1 MLGENMAQTEKL
13 YLELASTVRG
23 LKKELGPFAPVHIV
37 VPTRGGSLDVTRYL
51 AHHLSDL
58 GGVVNVFAS
67 TAAELAQEL
76 FNNSNSVRGRHEAS
90 LTLREAAARSA
101 LVEAPGLFGKLAE
114 RQATVQA
121 VARTSALMDMIP
133 VSEMLQ
139 NSPAPLTREI
149 IALHSTIRKTLSTT
163 CYLPDEVYEV
173 ALKELQNP
181 AVVSSL
187 GSLIIFGEIAAEHSP
202 EHDFVSEL
210 TPIAQ
215 VLSTASFEPETLNGS
230 DVAVLGNPLVTTA
243 QIVSATD
250 ADEEARAIARLVAE
264 QLAEGTHGNR
274 IGIFVTA
281 SEPYRA
287 LLDRHLTEAGI
298 SWTGKATRQL
308 IDTSV
313 ARNVLAFL
321 SSTTDQIDT
330 RLVLNAMAERALLPQ
345 DKHFPNPTEAERLYR
360 HIANSDQDDEPQTEE
375 AKRQAERLTIFTDY
389 ISLLS
394 DELLTLKHS
403 DNWLLA
409 ANRIQH
415 LVNTHFTPSNKG
427 KPRFTSEDD
436 DFETP
441 DVWRQEIDLAI
452 AQLGTLDGV
461 APAPTPAAIY
471 EQLKASIKSRYL
483 RHGKMGTGVLI
494 SSLNS
499 GSMRDLDVV
508 IVCGLAEGVAPP
520 RIYENPLFPDA
531 FIEQLGAPVPTSLDR
546 VRGLHTQFL
555 STLDSART
563 RTILTYP
570 RGNLRG
576 GGDRVISRWISAEF
590 ASEEDIKTLEV
601 GSFLE
606 GILTGKPTKTHLAAT
621 PQARK
626 LARYR
631 TDPDALLSL
640 PPDSDLAHALDM
652 RRDRRRA
659 LFSRYNGNVSNVAEH
674 VLVLDRTISPTS
686 IEMYRKTPMS
696 YFLKYVLRASTLNDV
711 VQSPVLDSLTRGT
724 LIHKALELWILDVM
738 ANRNDGDIDSLLSQA
753 ETTCAEF
760 KEKFGTYWIEQFWL
774 IEKNSIFE
782 DLRDWHETNVGLLET
797 GWIPAAAEARFP
809 TTDVA
814 HPVQLHG
821 VVIELLDGSPKLSFS
836 GQIDRFDRLPDGS
849 IHVIDYKGGKSS
861 SFDSIDQS
869 NPTADGYK
877 YQLAIYGRLAQLILS
892 EEDSAETVKASYW
905 FVRKDS
911 ESFVSISMNEAVLE
925 KLQTDLTALASDVR
939 AGVFPPIPG
948 GLYDP
953 YSVLLNLDD
962 MSRLWDGISGSEELL
977 NLTDFWASSE
987 EEDAE

>member
-1 MLGENMAQTEKL
+1 MLGGNMAKTESL
-13 YLELASTVRG
+13 YFELASVVRV
-23 LKKELGPFAPVHIV
+23 LKQELGAFAPVHVI

-51 AHHLSDL
+51 AHQLSDF
-58 GGVVNVFAS
+58 GGVINVHAS
-67 TAAELAQEL
+67 TAAELAQQL
-76 FNNSNSVRGRHEAS
+76 FINSSSVRGRHEAS

-101 LVEAPGLFGKLAE
+101 LSAAPGLFGKLAE

-133 VSEMLQ
+133 ETEMLQ

-149 IALHSTIRKTLSTT
+149 IALHSTIRKTLSAT
-163 CYLPDEVYEV
+163 CYFPDEVFAV
-173 ALKELQNP
+173 ARKELQDP
-181 AVVSSL
+181 SVVSSL
-187 GSLIIFGEIAAEHSP
+187 GSLIVFGEISSKHSP
-202 EHDFVSEL
+202 EHEFVTEL
-210 TPIAQ
+210 THISRVVSGRSIEPVTQ
-215 VLSTASFEPETLNGS
+215 NASN
-230 DVAVLGNPLVTTA
+230 VAILGNPLVTQA
-243 QIVSATD
+243 QIISATD

-264 QLAEGTHGNR
+264 QLSEGTPGNR

-287 LLDRHLTEAGI
+287 LLDRHLSEAGI

-321 SSTTDQIDT
+321 SSNTDLIDT

-345 DKHFPNPTEAERLYR
+345 DKHFPSPTEAERLYR
-360 HIANSDQDDEPQTEE
+360 HIANSDQDEEPQTEE
-375 AKRQAERLTIFTDY
+375 EKRQAERLAIFTEY
-389 ISLLS
+389 ISQLS
-394 DELLTLKHS
+394 AELLTLKQS
-403 DNWLLA
+403 ENWLLV

-415 LVNTHFTPSNKG
+415 LVNTHFTPSHKG
-427 KPRFTSEDD
+427 KPRFTSDED

-461 APAPTPAAIY
+461 APAPTPAAIR
-471 EQLKASIKSRYL
+471 EQLEASINSRYL

-499 GSMRDLDVV
+499 GNMRDLDVV

-520 RIYENPLFPDA
+520 RIYENPLFPDS
-531 FIEQLGAPVPTSLDR
+531 FIEQLGSPVPTSLDR
-546 VRGLHTQFL
+546 VRSLHTQFL
-555 STLDSART
+555 STLNSART

-590 ASEEDIKTLEV
+590 ASEEDIKILEV

-631 TDPDALLSL
+631 TDPNALASLS
-640 PPDSDLAHALDM
+640 PESDLAHALDM

-659 LFSRYNGNVSNVAEH
+659 VFSRYNGNVSEVAEH
-674 VLVLDRTISPTS
+674 VVVLDRTISPTS

-738 ANRNDGDIDSLLSQA
+738 ANRNDGGIDSLLTQA
-753 ETTCAEF
+753 EATCAEF
-760 KEKFGTYWIEQFWL
+760 KEKFGSYWIEQFWL

-782 DLRDWHETNVGLLET
+782 DLRDWHETNVGLLED
-797 GWIPAAAEARFP
+797 GWIPSAAEARFP
-809 TTDVA
+809 TTDTE
-814 HPVQLHG
+814 HPVQLNG
-821 VVIELLDGSPKLSFS
+821 VVIELLDGSPQLSFS
-836 GQIDRFDRLPDGS
+836 GQIDRYDRLPDGS
-849 IHVIDYKGGKSS
+849 IHVIDYKGGKSN
-861 SFDSIDQS
+861 SFESISQS

-911 ESFVSISMNEAVLE
+911 ESFVSISMNEAVME
-925 KLQTDLTALASDVR
+925 KLQTDLTALAHDVR

-948 GLYDP
+948 GPFDP

-962 MSRLWDGISGSEELL
+962 MARIWDGISVSEELL
-977 NLTDFWASSE
+977 NLTDFWAFSE